1 MELTRF
7 FFGCHA
13 ATHTGDVSDGRTP
26 GADRWLAGLSDAQLR
41 VRPGKGLNSIVWLL
55 WRMAR
60 TEDVAVNL
68 IVAARPQVFDEAWS
82 RRMNI
87 PHVQMGSG
95 MTEEEVADLSER
107 ADVAGV
113 RAYRSAVGRRTREI
127 VAALRPGTWDEIL
140 SLDDTRRAA
149 DVGAFGP
156 NDLWISGMGHPPWQ
170 GHTRGDQLGSA
181 AIRHNSGHIGEA
193 VTVRSLGGY
202 GLGI

>member
-55 WRMAR
+55 WHMAR

-95 MTEEEVADLSER
+95 MTEEEVADPPSAQTWPASEPIAR
-107 ADVAGV
+107 PSAGAPARSSRPCV
-113 RAYRSAVGRRTREI
+113 RARGTRSSVSMTPGGPPTWARSDRMTCGSAVWAIPRGRDTRA
-127 VAALRPGTWDEIL
+127 VTSSAARPSDTTPGT
-140 SLDDTRRAA
+140 
-149 DVGAFGP
+149 
-156 NDLWISGMGHPPWQ
+156 
-170 GHTRGDQLGSA
+170 SA
-181 AIRHNSGHIGEA
+181 RP
-193 VTVRSLGGY
+193 
-202 GLGI
+202 